1 MARAGF
7 TAIWA
12 GQIRFGRD
20 GRWYCDGEPI
30 DNRAICRLYSRAMTV
45 TPDGRGRLELGED
58 KAWVEIEDT
67 PWVVTAV
74 DGDPGRGFSLHLND
88 ETTEPLDPTTLTV
101 GPEHVLY
108 TRAKAGH
115 RVRFLR
121 NAYYALTRWAEPTAD
136 GSIALTVRG
145 CTVRLGVDPR

>member
-20 GRWYCDGEPI
+20 GRWYCDGEAI
-30 DNRAICRLYSRAMTV
+30 TNRAICRLYSRAMTV
-45 TPDGRGRLELGED
+45 APDGRGRLELGDD

-67 PWVVTAV
+67 PWVVTQI
-74 DGDPGRGFSLHLND
+74 DGDPTRGFTLHLND
-88 ETTEPLDPTTLTV
+88 ESTEPLDPSTLAV
-101 GPEHVLY
+101 GAGHVLY
-108 TRAKAGH
+108 ARAKGGH

-121 NAYYALTRWAEPTAD
+121 NAYYTLARWADVGANGEIVLSVQGRIIPLGI
-136 GSIALTVRG
+136 GST
-145 CTVRLGVDPR
+145 